1 MDSLRKALSQVG
13 EMGDIITAQN
23 EVINKTKAELQAI
36 ESELSYPVVIRK
48 GESLFIWPIYG
59 RCKNSPEIW

>member
-36 ESELSYPVVIRK
+36 ESELSYP
-48 GESLFIWPIYG
+48 
-59 RCKNSPEIW
+59 